1 MCSVFL
7 FYGQDHSH
15 GVRVPIHGKAEREN
29 EVAQL
34 EVVIAADG
42 VGGEGKR
49 IAVEVD
55 SGARERGGLIAGG
68 QGGLLAADR
77 GVGGLAGQV
86 NALLCGVPL
95 DLKIGVQTVECFRK
109 IAQLEVVAA
118 VDGVRSQISLC
129 AVERYLVGRNLCG
142 RVGEL
147 AQGSDGVC
155 NSTARRVYCPFR
167 KVDIFFSVKSFSKFL
182 MEASK
187 VVRETLCPFTL

>member
-1 MCSVFL
+1 MFL
-7 FYGQDHSH
+7 FHGQDHSH
-15 GVRVPIHGKAEREN
+15 GVRIPIHAEAEGVAK
-29 EVAQL
+29 VAQL
-34 EVVIAADG
+34 EVVVAADG
-42 VGGEGKR
+42 IGGKGKR
-49 IAVEVD
+49 LAVQINGGV
-55 SGARERGGLIAGG
+55 RERCRLIAGG